1 MAEQDDDNIPLLDEV
16 VRQGNGE
23 PKQPQGKQAGNG
35 RGNDEPGLSDAE
47 IEAIANRVVERYT
60 RAMQQAVAR
69 AIRQALQV
77 KARQQGS
84 RKDDSGESGQ

>member
-1 MAEQDDDNIPLLDEV
+1 MAQQDDNDIPLLDEV
-16 VRQGNGE
+16 VREGNGE
-23 PKQPQGKQAGNG
+23 PKQL
-35 RGNDEPGLSDAE
+35 RSDEGGESGSDADPTLSDAE

-77 KARQQGS
+77 KARQQRS
-84 RKDDSGESGQ
+84 SSDDSGQ